1 MHPEI
6 LRELTAQR
14 GQEMRARAHQAK
26 LARTAAR
33 IARAARRGRGT
44 PDQAAEVA
52 MPAIPDYVDGS
63 FRAEP
68 AERETVS
75 EPGQV
80 PAARPAA

>member
-14 GQEMRARAHQAK
+14 NRELQARAHQAK
-26 LARTAAR
+26 LARAAAK
-33 IARAARRGRGT
+33 IARMARRGHAAPG
-44 PDQAAEVA
+44 QADELV

-68 AERETVS
+68 AGETAAS
-75 EPGQV
+75 QPGQAA
-80 PAARPAA
+80 AARHAA